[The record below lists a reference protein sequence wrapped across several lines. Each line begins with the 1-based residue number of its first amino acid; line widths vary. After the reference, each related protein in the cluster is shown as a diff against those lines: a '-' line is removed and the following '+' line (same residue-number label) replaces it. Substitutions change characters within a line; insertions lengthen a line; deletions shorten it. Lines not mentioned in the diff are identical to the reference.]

1 MALLTMIFDR
11 LNIPISEKKTIWQTT
26 CLEYLGIILDTESM
40 EARLPED
47 KDSMIIDFIESFL
60 RKRSV
65 RKRELLQLLGHFN
78 FAARVV
84 LSGRSFVTYLINL
97 STKVSR
103 LHHYIKLSQE
113 CLEDLHTCGYY
124 FVNSGI
130 MFLSFTKVNWHMR
143 II

>member
-1 MALLTMIFDR
+1 MALLTMIFNR
-11 LNIPISEKKTIWQTT
+11 LSIPISEKKTIGPTT

-47 KDSMIIDFIESFL
+47 KHSRIIDFIESFL

-84 LSGRSFVTYLINL
+84 LRDRSFVTYLINL
-97 STKVSR
+97 SPKVSR

-130 MFLSFTKVNWHMR
+130 MLLSFTKVN
-143 II
+143 

>member
-1 MALLTMIFDR
+1 
-11 LNIPISEKKTIWQTT
+11 
-26 CLEYLGIILDTESM
+26 M

-47 KDSMIIDFIESFL
+47 QVSRIIDFIESFL

-78 FAARVV
+78 FAVRVV

-103 LHHYIKLSQE
+103 LHHMYKFNI
-113 CLEDLHTCGYY
+113 HP
-124 FVNSGI
+124 N
-130 MFLSFTKVNWHMR
+130 
-143 II
+143 